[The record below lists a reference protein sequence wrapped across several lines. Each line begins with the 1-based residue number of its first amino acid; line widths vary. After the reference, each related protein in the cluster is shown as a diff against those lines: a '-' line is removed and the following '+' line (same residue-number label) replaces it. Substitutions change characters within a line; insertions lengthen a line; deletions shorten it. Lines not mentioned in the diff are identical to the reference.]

1 MTLGDL
7 GHLLP
12 RHMWAYGVGHPDGS
26 SLGEDESR
34 RSRESEAVDA
44 AVAVGLGAAEE
55 YGDGPAGPG
64 SSSSTRARAVEVS
77 GGVRAAS
84 IRRPP

>member
-26 SLGEDESR
+26 SLREDESR

-44 AVAVGLGAAEE
+44 AAAVGLG
-55 YGDGPAGPG
+55 
-64 SSSSTRARAVEVS
+64 
-77 GGVRAAS
+77 GVRA
-84 IRRPP
+84 PPATAANEPSLNKLIYEAMLQ